1 MKTLLKISIF
11 ILFVSILTISC
22 TKDEDQ
28 TDLDKIEA
36 GLTSFV
42 ESNKLT
48 KCTIMEY
55 TSNSSFYVV
64 GASTFKI
71 SNGFIS
77 VYVGSPNQATEYR
90 YNLQYLYNY
99 SMDGNILSLVFS
111 RN

>member
-1 MKTLLKISIF
+1 MKTFLKISIF
-11 ILFVSILTISC
+11 VFFVSILTISC
-22 TKDEDQ
+22 KKEEAQ

-42 ESNKLT
+42 ESNQLT

-55 TSNSSFYVV
+55 TSNSYFYVV

-77 VYVGSPNQATEYR
+77 VYVGSLNQATEYR
-90 YNLQYLYNY
+90 YNLHYLYNY
-99 SMDGNILSLVFS
+99 SKDGDLLSLVFIM
-111 RN
+111 N